1 MKKIILDTNF
11 LVSAVRFKVDLF
23 SEIKRICSFNYQIC
37 VLDKMVD
44 ELKKLT
50 ETGEPRDRAAAKIS
64 IELIK
69 KKNIK
74 IIKNI
79 TKNKR
84 VKNIDLLILNL
95 IKKGNFIVATQDKE
109 LKREIK
115 KKEVPIIV
123 LRQKKYLKLII

>member
-11 LVSAVRFKVDLF
+11 LVSSVRFKVDIF
-23 SEIKRICSFNYQIC
+23 SEMKRICSFNYQIC
-37 VLDKMVD
+37 VLDKIID
-44 ELKKLT
+44 ELKKLA
-50 ETGEPRDRAAAKIS
+50 ETGKPKDRAAAKIS

-69 KKNIK
+69 KKKIK

-79 TKNKR
+79 AKNKR
-84 VKNIDLLILNL
+84 VKNVDLLILNL
-95 IKKGNFIVATQDKE
+95 VKKGNFIVATQDKE
-109 LKREIK
+109 LKGEIK